1 MRFLKFITGCVFA
14 GALFVGCSNGDTTAG
29 IEIGNPEIANKE
41 SLALKA
47 DFSIDYVEV
56 NYAPKPKSKALVRVS
71 PFAKE
76 AAKDEPVLIDTL
88 NLTITEVR
96 SFCSFYVGVSVLPAQ
111 GLIVWPYE
119 DNLSAVLPVSF
130 VNGSLIDET
139 FRNIDLQ
146 ADGRLKEI
154 GVSFQVNDHKNP
166 SIYGRALIGKK
177 YVPFVYELSDFQLF
191 TLRYHYSQIDVRNRT
206 ATLSVKFRA
215 RYFADGVDFSEL
227 DVDEDGVIR
236 ITRDNNVSTWN
247 ELNKKFVPSFQAL
260 RYEYVDARGYSFSDY
275 VDDILLDVAG
285 KTTKNVVTNANF
297 ADSTKDWI
305 LLNQLRGAADTTYT
319 VNKDSSR
326 TIEVNVTAGGQ
337 YSYSVQLMHENIPLV
352 EGRKYRCSF
361 TIKASEKG
369 QITAR
374 IGSYLT
380 YETIGFQEH
389 VEVDTTERE
398 FMVEFTPEV
407 SDPFARFELNLG
419 GSVRKLWIKNVEIVR
434 LD

>member
-1 MRFLKFITGCVFA
+1 MRFLKFIAGLVIG
-14 GALFVGCSNGDTTAG
+14 GALFIGCSSDNTLAG
-29 IEIGNPEIANKE
+29 IEIGNPEVAKNE

-56 NYAPKPKSKALVRVS
+56 DRSVKSNKKALARVA
-71 PFAKE
+71 PFAKD

-119 DNLSAVLPVSF
+119 DNPAAILPVSF
-130 VNGSLIDET
+130 VDGSLIDET

-154 GVSFQVNDHKNP
+154 GVSFQVNDHRNP
-166 SIYGRALIGKK
+166 SIYGRALVGKK
-177 YVPFVYELSDFQLF
+177 YIPFVYELSQFQLF
-191 TLRYHYSQIDVRNRT
+191 TLRYHYSQVEVRNRT
-206 ATLSVKFRA
+206 ASLSVKFRV
-215 RYFADGVDFSEL
+215 RYFTDGIDFSEL
-227 DVDEDGVIR
+227 EKDDDGIIR
-236 ITRDNNVSTWN
+236 ITKDMNASVWN
-247 ELNKKFVPSFQAL
+247 EMNENFVPSFQAL

-275 VDDILLDVAG
+275 VEDILLDVSG
-285 KTTKNVVTNANF
+285 DTSKNIVSNSNF
-297 ADSTKDWI
+297 ADTTKDWI
-305 LLNQLRGAADTTYT
+305 LLNQLRGASDTSYV

-326 TIEVNVTAGGQ
+326 TIEVDVTKGGQ
-337 YSYSVQLMHENIPLV
+337 YSYSVQLLHENIPLV
-352 EGRKYRCSF
+352 AGHKYRCSF
-361 TIKASEKG
+361 NIKASEKG
-369 QITAR
+369 QVTAR

-389 VEVDTTERE
+389 VEVKTSERTFE
-398 FMVEFTPEV
+398 VEFTPEE
-407 SDPFARFELNLG
+407 SDPFARLEFNLG
-419 GSVRKLWIKNVEIVR
+419 GSVRKIWIRNVKIVR

>member
-1 MRFLKFITGCVFA
+1 MRFLKFIASLAISGAMFIGCTSDNT
-14 GALFVGCSNGDTTAG
+14 LAG
-29 IEIGNPEIANKE
+29 IEIGNPEVAENE

-56 NYAPKPKSKALVRVS
+56 DRSLKSSKKALARVA

-76 AAKDEPVLIDTL
+76 ASKDEPVLIDTL

-119 DNLSAVLPVSF
+119 DNPAAVLPVSF

-154 GVSFQVNDHKNP
+154 GVSFQVNDHANP
-166 SIYGRALIGKK
+166 AIYGRALIGKK
-177 YVPFVYELSDFQLF
+177 YVPFVYELSEFQLF
-191 TLRYHYSQIDVRNRT
+191 TLRYHYSQIEVFNRT

-215 RYFADGVDFSEL
+215 RYFTDGIDFSEL
-227 DVDEDGVIR
+227 EKDEDGVIR
-236 ITRDNNVSTWN
+236 ITKDINASAWN
-247 ELNKKFVPSFQAL
+247 EMNENFVPSFQAL
-260 RYEYVDARGYSFSDY
+260 RYEYLDARGYSFSDY
-275 VDDILLDVAG
+275 VEDILLDVAG
-285 KTTKNVVTNANF
+285 DTSKNVVSNSNF

-305 LLNQLRGAADTTYT
+305 LLNQLRGAADTSYK

-326 TIEVNVTAGGQ
+326 TIEVDVTAGGQ

-352 EGRKYRCSF
+352 AGHKYKCSF

-389 VEVDTTERE
+389 VEVKTSERKFE
-398 FMVEFTPEV
+398 VEFTPEE
-407 SDPFARFELNLG
+407 SDPFARLEFNLG
-419 GSVRKLWIKNVEIVR
+419 GSVRKIWIKNVKIVR

>member
-1 MRFLKFITGCVFA
+1 MRFLKFIAGLVIG
-14 GALFVGCSNGDTTAG
+14 GALFIGCTSDDTLAG
-29 IEIGNPEIANKE
+29 IEIGNPEVAENE

-56 NYAPKPKSKALVRVS
+56 DRAEKTSKKALARVA
-71 PFAKE
+71 PYAKD

-96 SFCSFYVGVSVLPAQ
+96 SFCSFYVGVSVLPSQ
-111 GLIVWPYE
+111 GLVVWPYE
-119 DNLSAVLPVSF
+119 DNPAAVLPVSF
-130 VNGSLIDET
+130 VDGSLIDET

-154 GVSFQVNDHKNP
+154 GVSFQVSDRRNP
-166 SIYGRALIGKK
+166 AIYGRALIGKK
-177 YVPFVYELSDFQLF
+177 YVPFVYELSEFQLF
-191 TLRYHYSQIDVRNRT
+191 TLRYHYSQIEVKNRT
-206 ATLSVKFRA
+206 ASLSVKFRV
-215 RYFADGVDFSEL
+215 RYFTEGIDFSEL
-227 DVDEDGVIR
+227 ETDEDGVIR
-236 ITRDNNVSTWN
+236 ITRDVNASVWN
-247 ELNKKFVPSFQAL
+247 EMNTNFVPSFQAM
-260 RYEYVDARGYSFSDY
+260 RYEYTDARGYSFSDY
-275 VDDILLDVAG
+275 VEDIFLDVAG
-285 KTTKNVVTNANF
+285 DTSKNIVTNSNF

-305 LLNQLRGAADTTYT
+305 LLNQLRGAADTSYT

-326 TIEVNVTAGGQ
+326 TIEVDVTAGGQ

-352 EGRKYRCSF
+352 AGHKYKCSF

-389 VEVDTTERE
+389 VEVKTSERKFE
-398 FMVEFTPEV
+398 VEFTPEE
-407 SDPFARFELNLG
+407 SDPFARLEFNLG
-419 GSVRKLWIKNVEIVR
+419 GSVRKIWIKKVKIVR

>member
-1 MRFLKFITGCVFA
+1 MRFLKFIATLAISGAMFIGCTSDNT
-14 GALFVGCSNGDTTAG
+14 LAG
-29 IEIGNPEIANKE
+29 IEIGNPEVAENE

-56 NYAPKPKSKALVRVS
+56 DRAEKTSKKSLSREAPY
-71 PFAKE
+71 AKE
-76 AAKDEPVLIDTL
+76 ASKDEPVLIDTL
-88 NLTITEVR
+88 NLVITEVR
-96 SFCSFYVGVSVLPAQ
+96 SFCSFYVGVSVNPAQ

-119 DNLSAVLPVSF
+119 DNPAAFLPVSF
-130 VNGSLIDET
+130 VEGSLIDET

-154 GVSFQVNDHKNP
+154 GVSFQVGRKP
-166 SIYGRALIGKK
+166 AIYGRALIGKK
-177 YVPFVYELSDFQLF
+177 YVPFVYELSEFQLF
-191 TLRYHYSQIDVRNRT
+191 TLRYHYSQIEVNNRT
-206 ATLSVKFRA
+206 ASLSVKFRV
-215 RYFADGVDFSEL
+215 RYFTDGIDFSEL
-227 DVDEDGVIR
+227 EKDDDGVIR
-236 ITRDNNVSTWN
+236 ISRELNASAWN
-247 ELNKKFVPSFQAL
+247 EMNRNFVPSFQAL
-260 RYEYVDARGYSFSDY
+260 HYEYIDARGYNFSDY
-275 VDDILLDVAG
+275 VDDILLNVAG
-285 KTTKNVVTNANF
+285 DTSKNVVSNSNF
-297 ADSTKDWI
+297 ADTTKDWI
-305 LLNQLRGAADTTYT
+305 LLNQLRGSADTSYT

-352 EGRKYRCSF
+352 AGHKYKCSF

-389 VEVDTTERE
+389 VEVKTSERNFE
-398 FMVEFTPEV
+398 VEFTPEE
-407 SDPFARFELNLG
+407 SDPFARLEFNLG
-419 GSVRKLWIKNVEIVR
+419 GSVRKIWIKNVKIVR